1 MKGILKKI
9 IIFVVVFICIVV
21 VWSMVSGKKDS
32 SESLTSSSGTVDTS
46 LLSTEQSVVADEFLN
61 TLINL
66 HTITL
71 DDAIFSDARFAS
83 LVDYTVQLTPQTVGR
98 SNPFTPVGFTPS
110 STTIDTEV
118 ENTIEE

>member
-110 STTIDTEV
+110 STTTDTEV